1 MFGSGQPSLLLLY
14 DDRAKGISWEPT
26 LLRSTWRLDISWT
39 DEATLGPRMSHPQSW
54 PKATAA
60 AFGRSRRAR
69 RPRSQG
75 GFVKHTLRLESA
87 CSAHEAC
94 PCVGSVL
101 WTAAASAARRR
112 FGLDGKAGNLIQSF
126 RSGTERKRRSRS
138 ALPAHSK

>member
-39 DEATLGPRMSHPQSW
+39 DEATLGPPMSPPQSW

-75 GFVKHTLRLESA
+75 GLVTHTLRLESA
-87 CSAHEAC
+87 CCAHGAC
-94 PCVGSVL
+94 PRVGRVL
-101 WTAAASAARRR
+101 CNAAGS
-112 FGLDGKAGNLIQSF
+112 
-126 RSGTERKRRSRS
+126 
-138 ALPAHSK
+138 